1 MSLALPCL
9 LLALLVAPS
18 LGAASSASV
27 RIVAKAVKQ
36 EEVLKPVAPLSVFQT
51 LACGGSAR
59 AISQAITY
67 PMDALRTISQTRK
80 GAKKLSDLGA
90 GVLFSGAVQTSLFAF
105 PLGAVQFTVFGNM
118 KKVIT
123 NVVGSATGGVKGT
136 AVAIASSAC
145 ASLASCAVGV
155 PQEILKQRLVTNI
168 YPNFQTAVSTIFK
181 TEGFKGFYV
190 GWE

>member
-59 AISQAITY
+59 SHF
-67 PMDALRTISQTRK
+67 
-80 GAKKLSDLGA
+80 A
-90 GVLFSGAVQTSLFAF
+90 GNYVPYGRLEDH
-105 PLGAVQFTVFGNM
+105 
-118 KKVIT
+118 
-123 NVVGSATGGVKGT
+123 
-136 AVAIASSAC
+136 
-145 ASLASCAVGV
+145 LANAQGC
-155 PQEILKQRLVTNI
+155 
-168 YPNFQTAVSTIFK
+168 
-181 TEGFKGFYV
+181 
-190 GWE
+190 